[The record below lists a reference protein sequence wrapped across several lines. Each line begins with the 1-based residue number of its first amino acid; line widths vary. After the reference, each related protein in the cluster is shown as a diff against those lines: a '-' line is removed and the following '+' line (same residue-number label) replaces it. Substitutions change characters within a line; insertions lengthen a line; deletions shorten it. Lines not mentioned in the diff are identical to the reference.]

1 MGTRGRYRCV
11 PARLINAPGSPVMSE
26 SYRALCNDFYVNMKL
41 NVRMELPRSRE
52 TVLDLFERVRRQF
65 PHMHTFRKYKDELA
79 LESPQTEMPHRW
91 LALRNTSVRSG
102 VVNPG
107 EMGEGYALHKHVLE
121 LAPTYLSISP
131 LDVDYLELLYGF
143 DLAAP
148 GNHDAIVL
156 DALIPGSPLSALL
169 DIPNTT
175 PIDCQPLI
183 GLSLG
188 KRGDVECY
196 FEVKT
201 RPGQNQNRAESDGA
215 DPISIYCTLRK
226 FGGVADIKEM
236 PSTLA
241 RLSKIGEDLV
251 EHRVVPG
258 LIVPIREAIAS
269 GNA

>member
-1 MGTRGRYRCV
+1 
-11 PARLINAPGSPVMSE
+11 MSE
-26 SYRALCNDFYVNMKL
+26 SYRALCNDFYVNLKL
-41 NVRMELPRSRE
+41 NVRMELPRTRE
-52 TVLDLFERVRRQF
+52 TVLDLFERVKRQF
-65 PHMHTFRKYKDELA
+65 PHMTGFRKYKDELA

-91 LALRNTSVRSG
+91 MALRSTSVRSG
-102 VVNPG
+102 VVNPSSV
-107 EMGEGYALHKHVLE
+107 EEGYSLHKQVLE

-143 DLAAP
+143 DLTAN

-156 DALIPGSPLSALL
+156 DALIPGSPLAALL
-169 DIPNTT
+169 DIPNTS

-188 KRGDVECY
+188 KRGDIECY

-201 RPGQNQNRAESDGA
+201 RPGNGHPRETEAGDA
-215 DPISIYCTLRK
+215 ISVYCTLRK
-226 FGGVADIKEM
+226 FGGIAETKEL
-236 PSTLA
+236 PGILA
-241 RLSKIGEDLV
+241 KLAKIGEDLV

>member
-1 MGTRGRYRCV
+1 
-11 PARLINAPGSPVMSE
+11 MSE
-26 SYRALCNDFYVNMKL
+26 SYRALCSDFYVNMKL
-41 NVRMELPRSRE
+41 NVRMELPRTRE

-65 PHMHTFRKYKDELA
+65 PHMGAFRKYRDELA
-79 LESPQTEMPHRW
+79 LESPQGEMPHRW
-91 LALRNTSVRSG
+91 IALRSASVRSG
-102 VVNPG
+102 VVNPTDLD
-107 EMGEGYALHKHVLE
+107 EAYALHRQVLE

-131 LDVDYLELLYGF
+131 LDVDYIELLYGF
-143 DLAAP
+143 DLQAG

-156 DALIPGSPLSALL
+156 EALIPGSPLAALI

-188 KRGDVECY
+188 KRGDVEAY

-201 RPGQNQNRAESDGA
+201 RPGQSQARAEQEGGP
-215 DPISIYCTLRK
+215 DPISVYCTLRK
-226 FGGVADIKEM
+226 FGGVQETKDLPAV
-236 PSTLA
+236 LA
-241 RLSKIGEDLV
+241 RLAKIGEDLV
-251 EHRVVPG
+251 QHRVVPG